1 VSQDAAPEAGR
12 LDAARRA
19 VTSLVRDVPDFPSPG
34 VMFKDINPLLG
45 DPTGFSTVIGAF
57 ADVARACGATT
68 VAGIEARGF
77 LLAAPTAL
85 ACGARLVPIRKAGKL
100 PGATSARTYDLEY
113 GTATLE
119 VQHDALRAGEQVL
132 LVDDVLATGG
142 TGQAARG
149 LVEDARGEVVGVV
162 VLIELLFLGGRARL
176 PGLSI
181 TALQE
186 V

>member
-1 VSQDAAPEAGR
+1 
-12 LDAARRA
+12 
-19 VTSLVRDVPDFPSPG
+19 
-34 VMFKDINPLLG
+34 
-45 DPTGFSTVIGAF
+45 
-57 ADVARACGATT
+57 
-68 VAGIEARGF
+68 
-77 LLAAPTAL
+77 
-85 ACGARLVPIRKAGKL
+85 
-100 PGATSARTYDLEY
+100 
-113 GTATLE
+113 

-149 LVEDARGEVVGVV
+149 LVEDACGEVVGVV